1 MQSTSGLA
9 DDVIFTHKYSAHKEF
24 SDHRVT
30 VFGSLHE
37 TECGYV
43 CETKFGSLH
52 ETEFGDCMIQ
62 GLVVYMRQSSV
73 TA

>member
-37 TECGYV
+37 TECGYL

-52 ETEFGDCMIQ
+52 ETEFG
-62 GLVVYMRQSSV
+62 GLC
-73 TA
+73 

>member
-37 TECGYV
+37 TECGYL
-43 CETKFGSLH
+43 CEIKFGSLH
-52 ETEFGDCMIQ
+52 ETELGDCMIQ
-62 GLVVYMRQSSV
+62 SSVVYMRQSLV

>member
-37 TECGYV
+37 TECGYLCGQSV
-43 CETKFGSLH
+43 
-52 ETEFGDCMIQ
+52 
-62 GLVVYMRQSSV
+62 VVYMRQSLVVYVRQSLV
-73 TA
+73 VSSE

>member
-37 TECGYV
+37 TECGYL

-52 ETEFGDCMIQ
+52 ETELGDCMIQ
-62 GLVVYMRQSSV
+62 SLVVYMRQSLV